1 MGRCPAPDCRAP
13 DTGVFADGQYLR
25 AQLALITMGTAS
37 VCLAVPSLAQ
47 KVMLNVEPALRPAWI
62 VVTG

>member
-1 MGRCPAPDCRAP
+1 
-13 DTGVFADGQYLR
+13 VFADGQYLR